1 MPAHETIQ
9 SLETAL
15 TIVEELNETD
25 GMGVTELARAVE
37 LPKST
42 VFTHLQTLLAQ
53 RCVVKTGDNYQLGLR
68 FLHWGESVRTRR
80 RLYTIARPRVDEL
93 AEATGELANLML
105 EEHGEGVYLYRALGA
120 NAVQLDTHAGM
131 RVPLHTTAL
140 GKAMLAHMPPDRLD
154 AIVERWGLPQYTEH
168 TITTRA
174 ALDARLEQVRTTGI
188 AVDDEERLRGVRCV
202 AAPITDDGE
211 HPLGAISVSAPT
223 SRMPDALV
231 DSEIAM
237 EVMSVAKAAELDLK
251 YG

>member
-1 MPAHETIQ
+1 MATHETIQ

-15 TIVEELNETD
+15 KIVEELNETD

-42 VFTHLQTLLAQ
+42 VFTHLQTLLVQ
-53 RCVVKTGDNYQLGLR
+53 RCVVKTGDTYQLGLR

-105 EEHGEGVYLYRALGA
+105 EEHGEGVYLYRALGP

-140 GKAMLAHMPPDRLD
+140 GKAMLAHMPPDRID

-174 ALDARLEQVRTTGI
+174 ALDGRLEQVRSTGI

-202 AAPITDDGE
+202 AAPITDDE
-211 HPLGAISVSAPT
+211 ERPLGAISVSAPT

-231 DSEIAM
+231 DSEVAM